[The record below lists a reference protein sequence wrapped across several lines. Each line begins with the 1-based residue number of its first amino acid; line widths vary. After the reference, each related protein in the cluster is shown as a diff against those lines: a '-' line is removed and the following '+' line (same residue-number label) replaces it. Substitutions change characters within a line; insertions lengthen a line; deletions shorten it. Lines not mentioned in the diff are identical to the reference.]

1 MKKTIITGLLIFV
14 FIIGITIAIGFSK
27 EKESKDKAVKHE
39 ELVALGDSLTHGVGD
54 AGAGYAGNLQKALT
68 ENQHNT
74 VTVHNFGIPGQ
85 QSDGLLDQLKGED
98 IRERI
103 NKADYIIL
111 FIGTN
116 DLVKTNGGDL
126 SRIYEDR
133 IEVGKEDYTRNLKD
147 ILAIIRKENDDAP
160 VLLLGLFNPYP
171 SSEEIEEVVNDWNST
186 SKEIVSHDKR
196 VKYIPTN
203 GLFKEK
209 SKTYFS
215 DALHPNSEGYE
226 LITKKIIEE
235 YDF

>member
-1 MKKTIITGLLIFV
+1 MKKIIITGIVV
-14 FIIGITIAIGFSK
+14 FIIIIGITIMVGFAK
-27 EKESKDKAVKHE
+27 EKESKEKAVKHE

-54 AGAGYAGNLQKALT
+54 AGAGYAGNLQEALT
-68 ENQHNT
+68 DSQHKT

-85 QSDGLLDQLKGED
+85 QSDGLLKQLKGED

-116 DLVKTNGGDL
+116 DLVKSNGGDL
-126 SRIYEDR
+126 SPIYEDR
-133 IEVGKEDYTRNLKD
+133 IEAGKEDYTKNLKE
-147 ILAIIRKENDDAP
+147 ILAIIRKENDNAP

-171 SSEEIEEVVNDWNST
+171 SSEKIEEVVDDWNNT
-186 SKEIVSHDKR
+186 SKEIVSNDSR

-235 YDF
+235 YNF